1 MLAHWKKTYDQTR
14 QLIKKQ
20 RHYFDNKSLSVKDMG
35 FPIIMYGCESW
46 IIKKAEWW
54 RIDAFELWCWRRLLR
69 VPWSASRSNQSILK
83 EIKPE
88 YSLEGLMLNLKLQY
102 FGYVMRRTESL
113 EKTLMLGKIECGRK
127 RGLLRM
133 RWFDGITDLM
143 DWVWRTS
150 GVGDGQG
157 GLVCCNPGVCKELVM
172 TEWLYWLKHKEEIG
186 KATSLADCCDER
198 WSNCIYVVYLIFP

>member
-157 GLVCCNPGVCKELVM
+157 RLACCSPWGRWESD
-172 TEWLYWLKHKEEIG
+172 TI
-186 KATSLADCCDER
+186 ER
-198 WSNCIYVVYLIFP
+198 LNWTDALIVKTVNTLSQ